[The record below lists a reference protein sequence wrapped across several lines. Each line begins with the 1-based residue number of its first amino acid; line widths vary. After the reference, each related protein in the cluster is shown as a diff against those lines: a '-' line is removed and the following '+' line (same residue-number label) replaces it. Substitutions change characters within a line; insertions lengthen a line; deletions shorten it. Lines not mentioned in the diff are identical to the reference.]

1 MVFDRGTG
9 TEKAP
14 GRRSKGQ
21 GEERAAGLVAACC
34 VAVTSNFLFF
44 GGFGTYNAC
53 KKSKLRE
60 RRTSAEKEW
69 DSLLHPYFSFDSDD
83 AYEPALLKVLTLFSS
98 IAAVRCAVPTSIGHN
113 TFIIMTHA
121 SSPTCAAAP
130 KCHCPSICPSISS
143 INSKSSPV
151 FFCSSVRPSVSL
163 PSIHASFLCA

>member
-1 MVFDRGTG
+1 MHLACVVVMCMQKIKT
-9 TEKAP
+9 
-14 GRRSKGQ
+14 S
-21 GEERAAGLVAACC
+21 RAAHI
-34 VAVTSNFLFF
+34 
-44 GGFGTYNAC
+44 
-53 KKSKLRE
+53 
-60 RRTSAEKEW
+60 RRKEW

-151 FFCSSVRPSVSL
+151 FFCLFVRPSVRPSAFLLYMHPSSARRSFFFFRCVSPWL
-163 PSIHASFLCA
+163 ASRLRTSSSPASTSPPGR